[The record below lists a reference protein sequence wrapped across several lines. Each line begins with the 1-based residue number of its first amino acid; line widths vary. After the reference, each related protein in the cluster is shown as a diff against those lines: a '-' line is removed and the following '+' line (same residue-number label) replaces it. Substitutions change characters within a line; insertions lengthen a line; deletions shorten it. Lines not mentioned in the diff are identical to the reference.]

1 MEYLLALE
9 EQLEVDIRSLETC
22 SYSANCLADILAKIQ
37 KTVDDLSLRQ
47 YSNLPYWVSKL
58 DEEVEKKLGARYVM
72 VQLFIQFKYISCWK
86 FYI

>member
-1 MEYLLALE
+1 MNQYVGRFAEQVFNFQERVEYLLALE

-58 DEEVEKKLGARYVM
+58 DEEVEKKLGAR
-72 VQLFIQFKYISCWK
+72 
-86 FYI
+86 